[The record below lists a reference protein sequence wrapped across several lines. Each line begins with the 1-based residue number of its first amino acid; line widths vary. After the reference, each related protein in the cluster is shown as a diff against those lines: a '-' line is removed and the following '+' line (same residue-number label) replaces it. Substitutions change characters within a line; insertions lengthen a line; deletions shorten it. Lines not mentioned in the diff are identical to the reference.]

1 MVWLLDQ
8 HQHRDGGGE
17 ILGRKCIRAWGI
29 KFYMYNVEPE
39 YSSMC
44 MYLYY
49 IHTYMRTH
57 YYKLEQAKW
66 VGRLDACLCKVQNPS
81 IKTILIPCDRS
92 AFAGSAWL

>member
-17 ILGRKCIRAWGI
+17 ILGRRCIRAWGV

-44 MYLYY
+44 MYLYVHVLHTY
-49 IHTYMRTH
+49 IHAYALLQTR
-57 YYKLEQAKW
+57 
-66 VGRLDACLCKVQNPS
+66 
-81 IKTILIPCDRS
+81 
-92 AFAGSAWL
+92 AG